1 MSNHKLMIRY
11 YYYTRFIQFI
21 CLISIISL
29 SYLGFSREDQTYP
42 EVTLKDGS
50 KITIGTYSFSAD
62 FIEVDGLS
70 EKRPIDLAP
79 DKLIEIKLAALAPQK
94 KLSEFKSSIKDLKNP
109 NFKIREN
116 GASKLLKIG
125 NGYQENIRR
134 IIPDSLDPEVRWR
147 LRETLNKLPPQNE
160 HALDRVRTTDGTKIG
175 FIKNL
180 LLSTE
185 YLDQSINI
193 SRDEIDRI
201 NFKFTKPNDK
211 SPDVIHEYN
220 PSSLPIHDI
229 HIDFENSLSGR
240 ILNEGQPI
248 NNAYSNLGI
257 TFDSAPSYLT
267 ITSVVIPGTNGKYSA
282 TNNKPLYEGAINGSF
297 IDPITKN
304 KLSVNYIAFNLGL
317 IKPDGV
323 KVSLLDDQ
331 NNEISCAVTTAESS
345 QIISF
350 TSKSPIQRFKISPN
364 SEVNSTLAIADI
376 WFSKPKHKFPLLI
389 ERQKQIELTNGDIII
404 CNDFNLTNNLFDPS
418 SKTKLYPNS
427 NFSGEINVQNKNL
440 RSIVLPS
447 TPKENIL
454 PNNDFIWCLLKDG
467 SNLKLDYA
475 QNKKPINKLTNEMI
489 DTLPICSIWASNKE
503 LYYPPAVNYPKNK
516 IGLYIR
522 KDPIFL
528 NDYSYENNFFIA
540 SRDDG
545 TRIKYNYSRIPT
557 IWISDVSK
565 NIKRKAVFE
574 LIDGQRLVTGID
586 SYFKLLSLTEAEV
599 IIESANGKVQI
610 PINLIKK
617 IKL

>member
-1 MSNHKLMIRY
+1 MIRY

-70 EKRPIDLAP
+70 EKRPIHLAP

-229 HIDFENSLSGR
+229 HIDFENFLSGR

-282 TNNKPLYEGAINGSF
+282 TNNKPLYE
-297 IDPITKN
+297 
-304 KLSVNYIAFNLGL
+304 
-317 IKPDGV
+317 
-323 KVSLLDDQ
+323 
-331 NNEISCAVTTAESS
+331 
-345 QIISF
+345 
-350 TSKSPIQRFKISPN
+350 
-364 SEVNSTLAIADI
+364 
-376 WFSKPKHKFPLLI
+376 
-389 ERQKQIELTNGDIII
+389 
-404 CNDFNLTNNLFDPS
+404 
-418 SKTKLYPNS
+418 
-427 NFSGEINVQNKNL
+427 
-440 RSIVLPS
+440 
-447 TPKENIL
+447 
-454 PNNDFIWCLLKDG
+454 
-467 SNLKLDYA
+467 
-475 QNKKPINKLTNEMI
+475 
-489 DTLPICSIWASNKE
+489 
-503 LYYPPAVNYPKNK
+503 
-516 IGLYIR
+516 
-522 KDPIFL
+522 
-528 NDYSYENNFFIA
+528 
-540 SRDDG
+540 
-545 TRIKYNYSRIPT
+545 
-557 IWISDVSK
+557 
-565 NIKRKAVFE
+565 
-574 LIDGQRLVTGID
+574 
-586 SYFKLLSLTEAEV
+586 LSL
-599 IIESANGKVQI
+599 IHI
-610 PINLIKK
+610 
-617 IKL
+617 

>member
-1 MSNHKLMIRY
+1 MIRH

-21 CLISIISL
+21 CLNSIISL
-29 SYLGFSREDQTYP
+29 SYLGISRGDQPYP

-50 KITIGTYSFSAD
+50 KITIGTYSYSAN
-62 FIEVDGLS
+62 FIEVDGLL
-70 EKRPIDLAP
+70 EKTPIELAN
-79 DKLIEIKLAALAPQK
+79 DKLIEIKLAALEPQK
-94 KLSEFKSSIKDLKNP
+94 KLSEFRSSIKELKNP

-160 HALDRVRTTDGTKIG
+160 HALDRVRTTDGTRIG
-175 FIKNL
+175 YIKNL

-185 YLDQSINI
+185 YFDQSINL

-201 NFKFTKPNDK
+201 NFKFTKPNDE
-211 SPDVIHEYN
+211 SPDVTHEYN

-240 ILNEGQPI
+240 VLNEGQPI
-248 NNAYSNLGI
+248 NDAYRNLGI
-257 TFDSAPSYLT
+257 TFDSTPSYLT
-267 ITSVVIPGTNGKYSA
+267 ITSVVIPGTDGKYSA

-331 NNEISCAVTTAESS
+331 NNEISCEVTTAESS

-350 TSKSPIQRFKISPN
+350 TSKLPIQRFKISPI
-364 SEVNSTLAIADI
+364 SEVNATLAIADI
-376 WFSKPKHKFPLLI
+376 WFSKPKHKFPLLNK
-389 ERQKQIELTNGDIII
+389 RQKQIELKNGDIII
-404 CNDFNLTNNLFDPS
+404 CNDLNITNNLFDLG
-418 SKTKLYPNS
+418 SKTKLCPNS
-427 NFSGEINVQNKNL
+427 NFSGEINIPNKDL
-440 RSIVLPS
+440 RSIVLS
-447 TPKENIL
+447 SSHKENIL
-454 PNNDFIWCLLKDG
+454 PNNNFIWCLLNDG

-475 QNKKPINKLTNEMI
+475 QNKKPINELTNEMI
-489 DTLPICSIWASNKE
+489 DALPICSIWASNKE
-503 LYYPPAVNYPKNK
+503 LYYPPEINYPKNK

-528 NDYSYENNFFIA
+528 NNYSYENNYFIA
-540 SRDDG
+540 SKDDG

-565 NIKRKAVFE
+565 NIKLKAVFE
-574 LIDGQRLVTGID
+574 LLDGQRVVTGTD
-586 SYFKLLSLTEAEV
+586 SYFKLLSFTEDQV
-599 IIESANGKVQI
+599 IIESANNKAQI
-610 PINLIKK
+610 PFNLIKR

>member
-1 MSNHKLMIRY
+1 MG
-11 YYYTRFIQFI
+11 
-21 CLISIISL
+21 IST
-29 SYLGFSREDQTYP
+29 GDQAYS
-42 EVTLKDGS
+42 EVTMKDGS
-50 KITIGTYSFSAD
+50 KITIGTYSFNAD

-70 EKRPIDLAP
+70 EKTPIDLAN
-79 DKLIEIKLAALAPQK
+79 DKLIEIKLASLEPQK
-94 KLSEFKSSIKDLKNP
+94 KLSEFRSSIKELKNP

-160 HALDRVRTTDGTKIG
+160 HALDRVRTTAGTKIG
-175 FIKNL
+175 YINNL

-185 YLDQSINI
+185 YLDQPINI

-201 NFKFTKPNDK
+201 NFKFTKPNDE
-211 SPDVIHEYN
+211 SPNVTHEYN

-229 HIDFENSLSGR
+229 HIDFENSLNGR
-240 ILNEGQPI
+240 VLNEGQPI
-248 NNAYSNLGI
+248 NDAYRNLGI
-257 TFDSAPSYLT
+257 AFDSTPSYLT
-267 ITSVVIPGTNGKYSA
+267 ITSVVIPGTDGKYSA

-350 TSKSPIQRFKISPN
+350 TSKLPIHRFKISPI
-364 SEVNSTLAIADI
+364 SEVNATLAIADI
-376 WFSKPKHKFPLLI
+376 WFSKPKHKFPLLNK
-389 ERQKQIELTNGDIII
+389 RQKQIELKNGDIII
-404 CNDFNLTNNLFDPS
+404 CNDLNITNNLFDLG
-418 SKTKLYPNS
+418 SKTKLCPNS
-427 NFSGEINVQNKNL
+427 NFSGEINIPNKDL
-440 RSIVLPS
+440 RSIVLS
-447 TPKENIL
+447 SSHKENIL
-454 PNNDFIWCLLKDG
+454 PNNNFIWCLLNDG

-475 QNKKPINKLTNEMI
+475 QNKKPINELTNEMI
-489 DTLPICSIWASNKE
+489 DALPICSIWASNKK
-503 LYYPPAVNYPKNK
+503 LYYPPAINYPKNK

-528 NDYSYENNFFIA
+528 NNYSYENNYFIA
-540 SRDDG
+540 SKDDG

-565 NIKRKAVFE
+565 NIKLKAVFE
-574 LIDGQRLVTGID
+574 LIDGQRVVTGTD
-586 SYFKLLSLTEAEV
+586 SYFKLLSFTEDQV
-599 IIESANGKVQI
+599 IIESANNKAQI
-610 PINLIKK
+610 PFNLIKR

>member
-1 MSNHKLMIRY
+1 MIRY

-70 EKRPIDLAP
+70 EKTPIDLAP

-350 TSKSPIQRFKISPN
+350 TSKSPIHRFKISPN

-376 WFSKPKHKFPLLI
+376 WFFKPKHKFPLLI

-404 CNDFNLTNNLFDPS
+404 CNDFNLTNNLFDPNN
-418 SKTKLYPNS
+418 KTKLYPNS

-475 QNKKPINKLTNEMI
+475 QNKKPINELTNEMI

-586 SYFKLLSLTEAEV
+586 SYFKLLSITEAKV
-599 IIESANGKVQI
+599 IIESANSKVQI

>member
-1 MSNHKLMIRY
+1 MIRY

-21 CLISIISL
+21 CLISIITL
-29 SYLGFSREDQTYP
+29 SYLGFSIEDQTYP

-70 EKRPIDLAP
+70 EKTPIDLAP

-475 QNKKPINKLTNEMI
+475 QNKKPINELTNEMI

-586 SYFKLLSLTEAEV
+586 SYFKLLSITEAKV
-599 IIESANGKVQI
+599 IIESANSKVQI

>member
-1 MSNHKLMIRY
+1 M
-11 YYYTRFIQFI
+11 
-21 CLISIISL
+21 
-29 SYLGFSREDQTYP
+29 
-42 EVTLKDGS
+42 KDGS
-50 KITIGTYSFSAD
+50 KITIGTYSFNAD

-70 EKRPIDLAP
+70 EKTPIDLAN
-79 DKLIEIKLAALAPQK
+79 DKLIEIKLAALEPQK
-94 KLSEFKSSIKDLKNP
+94 KLSEFRSSIKELKNP

-160 HALDRVRTTDGTKIG
+160 HALDRVRTSAGTKIG
-175 FIKNL
+175 YINNL

-185 YLDQSINI
+185 YLDQPINI

-201 NFKFTKPNDK
+201 NFKFTKPNDE
-211 SPDVIHEYN
+211 SPDVTHEYN

-229 HIDFENSLSGR
+229 HIDFENSLNGR
-240 ILNEGQPI
+240 VLNEGQPI
-248 NNAYSNLGI
+248 NDAYRNLGI
-257 TFDSAPSYLT
+257 AFDSTPSYLT
-267 ITSVVIPGTNGKYSA
+267 ITSVVIPGTDGKYSA

-323 KVSLLDDQ
+323 EVSLLDDQ

-350 TSKSPIQRFKISPN
+350 TSKLPIHRFKISPI
-364 SEVNSTLAIADI
+364 SEVNATLAIADI
-376 WFSKPKHKFPLLI
+376 WFSKPKHKFPLLNK
-389 ERQKQIELTNGDIII
+389 RQKQIELKNGDIII
-404 CNDFNLTNNLFDPS
+404 CNDLNITNNLFDLG
-418 SKTKLYPNS
+418 SKTKLCPNS
-427 NFSGEINVQNKNL
+427 NFSGEINIPNKDL
-440 RSIVLPS
+440 RSIVLS
-447 TPKENIL
+447 SSHKENIL
-454 PNNDFIWCLLKDG
+454 PNNNFIWCLLNDG

-475 QNKKPINKLTNEMI
+475 QNKKPNNELTNEMI
-489 DTLPICSIWASNKE
+489 DALPICSIWASNKE
-503 LYYPPAVNYPKNK
+503 LYYPPAINYPKNK

-528 NDYSYENNFFIA
+528 NNYSYENNYFIA
-540 SRDDG
+540 SKDDG

-565 NIKRKAVFE
+565 NIKLKAVFE
-574 LIDGQRLVTGID
+574 LLDGQRVVTGTD
-586 SYFKLLSLTEAEV
+586 SYFKLLSFTEDQV
-599 IIESANGKVQI
+599 IIESANNKAQI
-610 PINLIKK
+610 PFNLIKR

>member
-1 MSNHKLMIRY
+1 MIRH

-21 CLISIISL
+21 CLNSIISL
-29 SYLGFSREDQTYP
+29 SYLGISRGDQPYP

-62 FIEVDGLS
+62 FIEVDGLL
-70 EKRPIDLAP
+70 EKTPIELAN
-79 DKLIEIKLAALAPQK
+79 DKLIEIKLAALEPQK
-94 KLSEFKSSIKDLKNP
+94 KLSEFRSSIKELKNP

-160 HALDRVRTTDGTKIG
+160 HALDRVRTTDGTRIG
-175 FIKNL
+175 YIKNL

-185 YLDQSINI
+185 YLDQSINL

-201 NFKFTKPNDK
+201 NFKFTKPNDE
-211 SPDVIHEYN
+211 SPYVTHEYN

-240 ILNEGQPI
+240 VINEGQPI
-248 NNAYSNLGI
+248 NDAYRNLGI
-257 TFDSAPSYLT
+257 TFDSTPSYLT
-267 ITSVVIPGTNGKYSA
+267 ITSVVIPGTDGKYSA

-323 KVSLLDDQ
+323 KVSLLDDL
-331 NNEISCAVTTAESS
+331 NNEISCEVTTAESS

-350 TSKSPIQRFKISPN
+350 TSKLPIHRFKISPI
-364 SEVNSTLAIADI
+364 SEVNATLAIADI
-376 WFSKPKHKFPLLI
+376 WFSRPKHKFPLLNK
-389 ERQKQIELTNGDIII
+389 RQKQIELTNGDIII
-404 CNDFNLTNNLFDPS
+404 CNDFNITNNLFNLD
-418 SKTKLYPNS
+418 SKTKLYPNL
-427 NFSGEINVQNKNL
+427 NFSGEINIPNKNL
-440 RSIVLPS
+440 RSIVLS
-447 TPKENIL
+447 SSPKENIL
-454 PNNDFIWCLLKDG
+454 PNNNFIWCLLNDG

-475 QNKKPINKLTNEMI
+475 QNKKPINELTNEMI
-489 DTLPICSIWASNKE
+489 DALPICSIWASKKE
-503 LYYPPAVNYPKNK
+503 LYYPPEINYPKNR

-522 KDPIFL
+522 KDPLFL
-528 NDYSYENNFFIA
+528 NNYSYENNYFIA
-540 SRDDG
+540 SKDDG

-574 LIDGQRLVTGID
+574 LLDGQRVVTGID
-586 SYFKLLSLTEAEV
+586 SYFKLLSFTENEV
-599 IIESANGKVQI
+599 IIESANNKAQI
-610 PINLIKK
+610 PFNLIKK

>member
-1 MSNHKLMIRY
+1 MG
-11 YYYTRFIQFI
+11 
-21 CLISIISL
+21 IST
-29 SYLGFSREDQTYP
+29 GDQAYS
-42 EVTLKDGS
+42 EVTMKDGS
-50 KITIGTYSFSAD
+50 KITIGTYSFNAD

-70 EKRPIDLAP
+70 EKTPIDLAN
-79 DKLIEIKLAALAPQK
+79 DKLIEIKLASLEPQK
-94 KLSEFKSSIKDLKNP
+94 KLSEFRSSIKELKNP

-160 HALDRVRTTDGTKIG
+160 HALDRVRTSAGTKIG
-175 FIKNL
+175 YINNL

-185 YLDQSINI
+185 YLDQPINI

-201 NFKFTKPNDK
+201 NFKFTKPNDE
-211 SPDVIHEYN
+211 SPNVTHEYN

-229 HIDFENSLSGR
+229 HIDFENSLNGR
-240 ILNEGQPI
+240 VLNEGQPI
-248 NNAYSNLGI
+248 NDAYRNLGI
-257 TFDSAPSYLT
+257 AFDSTPSYLT
-267 ITSVVIPGTNGKYSA
+267 ITSVVIPGTDGKYSA

-350 TSKSPIQRFKISPN
+350 TSKLPIHRFKISPI
-364 SEVNSTLAIADI
+364 SEVNATLAIADI
-376 WFSKPKHKFPLLI
+376 WFSKPKHKFPLLNK
-389 ERQKQIELTNGDIII
+389 RQKQIELKNGDIII
-404 CNDFNLTNNLFDPS
+404 CNDLNITNNLFDLG
-418 SKTKLYPNS
+418 SKTKLCPNS
-427 NFSGEINVQNKNL
+427 NFSGEINIPNKDL
-440 RSIVLPS
+440 RSIVLS
-447 TPKENIL
+447 SSHKENIL
-454 PNNDFIWCLLKDG
+454 PNNNFIWCLLNDG

-475 QNKKPINKLTNEMI
+475 QNKKPINELTNEMI
-489 DTLPICSIWASNKE
+489 DALPICSIWASNKK
-503 LYYPPAVNYPKNK
+503 LYYPPAINYPKNK

-528 NDYSYENNFFIA
+528 NNYSYENNYFIA
-540 SRDDG
+540 SKDDG

-565 NIKRKAVFE
+565 NIKLKAVFE
-574 LIDGQRLVTGID
+574 LIDGQRVVTGTD
-586 SYFKLLSLTEAEV
+586 SYFKLLSFTEDQV
-599 IIESANGKVQI
+599 IIESANNKAQI
-610 PINLIKK
+610 PFNLIKR

>member
-1 MSNHKLMIRY
+1 MG
-11 YYYTRFIQFI
+11 
-21 CLISIISL
+21 IST
-29 SYLGFSREDQTYP
+29 GDQAYS
-42 EVTLKDGS
+42 EVTMRDGS
-50 KITIGTYSFSAD
+50 KITIGTYSFNAD

-70 EKRPIDLAP
+70 EKTPIDLAN
-79 DKLIEIKLAALAPQK
+79 DKLIEIKLAALEPQK
-94 KLSEFKSSIKDLKNP
+94 KLSEFRSSIKELKNP

-160 HALDRVRTTDGTKIG
+160 HALDRVRTSAGTKIG
-175 FIKNL
+175 YINNL

-185 YLDQSINI
+185 YLDQPINI

-201 NFKFTKPNDK
+201 NFKFTKPNDE
-211 SPDVIHEYN
+211 SPDVTHEYN

-229 HIDFENSLSGR
+229 HIDFENSLNGR
-240 ILNEGQPI
+240 VLNEGQPI
-248 NNAYSNLGI
+248 NDAYRNLGI
-257 TFDSAPSYLT
+257 AFDSTPSYLT
-267 ITSVVIPGTNGKYSA
+267 ITSVVIPGTDGKYSA

-350 TSKSPIQRFKISPN
+350 TSKLPIHRFKISPI
-364 SEVNSTLAIADI
+364 SEVNATLAIADI
-376 WFSKPKHKFPLLI
+376 WFSKPKHKFPLLNK
-389 ERQKQIELTNGDIII
+389 RQKQIELKNGDIII
-404 CNDFNLTNNLFDPS
+404 CNDLNITNNLFDLG
-418 SKTKLYPNS
+418 SKTKLCPNS
-427 NFSGEINVQNKNL
+427 NFSGEINIPNKDL
-440 RSIVLPS
+440 RSIVLS
-447 TPKENIL
+447 SSHKENIL
-454 PNNDFIWCLLKDG
+454 PNNNFIWCLLNDG

-475 QNKKPINKLTNEMI
+475 QNKKPINELTNEMI
-489 DTLPICSIWASNKE
+489 DALPICSIWASNKK
-503 LYYPPAVNYPKNK
+503 LYYPPAINYPKNK

-528 NDYSYENNFFIA
+528 NNYSYENNYFIA
-540 SRDDG
+540 SKDDG

-565 NIKRKAVFE
+565 NIKLKAVFE
-574 LIDGQRLVTGID
+574 LLDGQRVVTGTD
-586 SYFKLLSLTEAEV
+586 SYFKLLSFTEDQV
-599 IIESANGKVQI
+599 IIESANNKAQI
-610 PINLIKK
+610 PFNLIKR

>member
-1 MSNHKLMIRY
+1 MIRY

-70 EKRPIDLAP
+70 EKTPIDLAP

-350 TSKSPIQRFKISPN
+350 TSKSPIHRFKISPN

-475 QNKKPINKLTNEMI
+475 QNKKPINELTNEMI

-586 SYFKLLSLTEAEV
+586 SYFKLLLITEAKV
-599 IIESANGKVQI
+599 IIESANSKVQI